1 MIVTLTPNPSL
12 DRTVTLPGPLLRG
25 AVNRLGSVTVEPGGK
40 GVNVA
45 RVLAASG
52 QEATALVPAASD
64 DPLLKAID
72 SLGLKGMTCRAVPV
86 AGAARINTAVTEPD
100 GTTTKLNE
108 PGAGLDDDEI
118 AEVRLDVTL
127 EAAEPGLRITT
138 ATAHLLGALR
148 WLGRAEAALVLAG
161 GSAACHCPITGEN
174 PLVGLADLACAP
186 GGRLGVIET
195 ERVMVH
201 DAMGVSGHSI
211 EQVLSLGEGAPVLL
225 WSSFDALSAHEEVS
239 ELGDAAL
246 DILCTAV
253 GKGAVAGI
261 VCSHRP
267 AAGLC
272 PSLWGRVLCVDVA
285 PDAVTLMRL
294 SRTCIDTLQV

>member
-1 MIVTLTPNPSL
+1 MTFSGESSRPESVSSRRMARRLLSGAGCATLTAYRYGGVCSQIALHAL
-12 DRTVTLPGPLLRG
+12 DSDG
-25 AVNRLGSVTVEPGGK
+25 
-40 GVNVA
+40 
-45 RVLAASG
+45 RVL
-52 QEATALVPAASD
+52 V
-64 DPLLKAID
+64 
-72 SLGLKGMTCRAVPV
+72 
-86 AGAARINTAVTEPD
+86 AARPLPD
-100 GTTTKLNE
+100 HPL
-108 PGAGLDDDEI
+108 ASLDDDEI
-118 AEVRLDVTL
+118 VEVRLDVTL

-294 SRTCIDTLQV
+294 SRTCIDTLQVWLPDRMRRACEVAPYLRRLVQDALLADALGS

>member
-1 MIVTLTPNPSL
+1 
-12 DRTVTLPGPLLRG
+12 
-25 AVNRLGSVTVEPGGK
+25 
-40 GVNVA
+40 
-45 RVLAASG
+45 
-52 QEATALVPAASD
+52 
-64 DPLLKAID
+64 
-72 SLGLKGMTCRAVPV
+72 
-86 AGAARINTAVTEPD
+86 
-100 GTTTKLNE
+100 
-108 PGAGLDDDEI
+108 
-118 AEVRLDVTL
+118 
-127 EAAEPGLRITT
+127 
-138 ATAHLLGALR
+138 
-148 WLGRAEAALVLAG
+148 
-161 GSAACHCPITGEN
+161 
-174 PLVGLADLACAP
+174 
-186 GGRLGVIET
+186 
-195 ERVMVH
+195 MVH

-285 PDAVTLMRL
+285 PDAVTLMRRAAADADRPMRIFTTYTAML
-294 SRTCIDTLQV
+294 ALRSILGEMTDVEEVMS